1 MGVDCITKSYINWV
15 YVQLQGREWEEF
27 RTKDRERETVDR
39 ERERVRNKKRKI
51 NVNSK
56 HELIG
61 LSYIIHQK
69 SYYKLLI

>member
-1 MGVDCITKSYINWV
+1 MRR
-15 YVQLQGREWEEF
+15 VQNKRQREG
-27 RTKDRERETVDR
+27 DSR